1 MEGKIKKTITTSTT
15 FLLGFMAC
23 GKSSYGRK
31 AANRLDLPFIDLD
44 NTIEKSHGMTISEL
58 FQKQGEAKF
67 RAIEKEILQSILPQ
81 PGIIS
86 LGGGTVCNPEVW
98 PLLKSNGVTV
108 FLDMP
113 FEQCLGRIRTSKKSR
128 PLASNLRDMEGID
141 KLRTLYEARQ
151 DTYNRADHKLKF
163 PYDHKSLASKISKWL
178 ND

>member
-1 MEGKIKKTITTSTT
+1 
-15 FLLGFMAC
+15 MAC

-58 FQKQGEAKF
+58 FQKQGEVKF

-98 PLLKSNGVTV
+98 PLLKSNGITV

-113 FEQCLGRIRTSKKSR
+113 FEQCLGRIRTSK
-128 PLASNLRDMEGID
+128 NLGHLLQTSGAWKESTSCELSM
-141 KLRTLYEARQ
+141 K
-151 DTYNRADHKLKF
+151 RAKTPIIALTT
-163 PYDHKSLASKISKWL
+163 S
-178 ND
+178 